1 MKKIVALIL
10 CMLITL
16 CGCGETAKNEGSD
29 LDIFLPT
36 DNAIDDAVQ
45 PPLGSGDDS
54 SDSSE
59 EETIEFVT
67 FGHYEQDNNESN
79 GKEPI
84 EWRVL
89 DGQPASGGSLFL
101 ISEKI
106 LDIGVFDSEGDANW
120 STSEIRVWLNDTF
133 LNAAFS
139 QEEQERIKIH
149 KHNEHNV
156 FRNIYDKTDCG
167 PSTEDKVG
175 LLDIYDLTRGS
186 YGEKLYNEEY
196 DTYYFAEMTKY
207 ARNKYERCDSRKKN
221 CWILTTLSEGN
232 SCVGCSED
240 GVFGGVSQ
248 RAYCG
253 IRPVIQISWEGIA

>member
-29 LDIFLPT
+29 LDVSLPT

-45 PPLGSGDDS
+45 PPLDSGDDS
-54 SDSSE
+54 SNSSE

-89 DGQPASGGSLFL
+89 QGQLASGGSLLL
-101 ISEKI
+101 ISDKI
-106 LDIGVFDSEGDANW
+106 LDIGVFDSDGDANW
-120 STSEIRVWLNDTF
+120 STSEVRVWLNDTF
-133 LNAAFS
+133 LNVAFS
-139 QEEQERIKIH
+139 QEEQERIKVCG
-149 KHNEHNV
+149 HNYLESLWGNP
-156 FRNIYDKTDCG
+156 YDKTDCG

-175 LLDIYDLTRGS
+175 LLNIYLQDV

-240 GVFGGVSQ
+240 GVFGGVLQ